1 MKRRLSLF
9 LLGAGFI
16 TGLAA
21 CSSFNPP
28 PKPQYF
34 TLDPGR
40 APAMESL
47 GAASANATASVSF
60 VDVAAPFASDGFV
73 YQTSAHRWEVDP
85 YNQFLVSPADMMTS
99 VLRNWLR
106 QSGLYGEVAETG
118 VGGGQDFLV
127 DCNLTELYG
136 DFQNPNAPVAIL
148 KLEAQVFRR
157 TDKGRVVVLRKTFSQ
172 AVPFGQRTPA
182 ALVEAWNEGLR
193 VELNELL
200 RALGELRR

>member
-1 MKRRLSLF
+1 MKRSALLF
-9 LLGAGFI
+9 ALTAA
-16 TGLAA
+16 LAA

-34 TLDPGR
+34 ALDPGH
-40 APAMESL
+40 APSMKSL
-47 GAASANATASVSF
+47 RPAGNTATASVSF

-73 YQTSAHRWEVDP
+73 YRTSAHRWEVDP

-99 VLRNWLR
+99 ILRNWLR
-106 QSGLYGEVAETG
+106 GSGLYGEVAATG
-118 VGGGQDFLV
+118 IGGGQDYVV

-148 KLEAQVFRR
+148 KLEAQVLRL
-157 TDKGRVVVLRKTFSQ
+157 TDKGRVVVLRKTFSHE
-172 AVPFGQRTPA
+172 VPFGERTPA
-182 ALVEAWNEGLR
+182 ALVEAWNEALR

-200 RALGELRR
+200 RALGELRG